1 MSLPLLSVR
10 IQFEHDVVTARQRTR
25 QIAEA
30 LGFDLQQQTRLA
42 TAVSEIARNAFS
54 YASGGKADFFLE
66 GSTAPQLFSIRISDE
81 GAGISNLEEILAG
94 KYRVENRH
102 GARNNRRSAPDGP
115 LPYRLSARQRHHRNM
130 SKMLPRRVP
139 ALMGPAVPALIDRI
153 SQLKPRDILD
163 EFREQNQELL
173 RTLDELR
180 RRQEELVSLNR
191 ELEDTNRGVVALY
204 AELDEKAD
212 HLRRADEVNR
222 VSFPT

>member
-94 KYRVENRH
+94 KYQSRTGMGLGII
-102 GARNNRRSAPDGP
+102 GAQ
-115 LPYRLSARQRHHRNM
+115 RLMDRCHIDSQPGQRHHRNTDK
-130 SKMLPRRVP
+130 SASPARSRVD
-139 ALMGPAVPALIDRI
+139 GPGRAALIDRI

-180 RRQEELVSLNR
+180 KRQEELVSLNR
-191 ELEDTNRGVVALY
+191 ELEDTNRGVVLY
-204 AELDEKAD
+204 TLSSTKRPIIFA
-212 HLRRADEVNR
+212 V
-222 VSFPT
+222 PTK

>member
-1 MSLPLLSVR
+1 M
-10 IQFEHDVVTARQRTR
+10 
-25 QIAEA
+25 
-30 LGFDLQQQTRLA
+30 
-42 TAVSEIARNAFS
+42 
-54 YASGGKADFFLE
+54 KAPE
-66 GSTAPQLFSIRISDE
+66 
-81 GAGISNLEEILAG
+81 SNLEEILAG
-94 KYRVENRH
+94 KYQSRTGMGLGII
-102 GARNNRRSAPDGP
+102 GAQ
-115 LPYRLSARQRHHRNM
+115 RLMDRCHIDSQPGRGTTVIL

-212 HLRRADEVNR
+212 HLRRADEVKSRFLSNMSHEFRTPLNSVLALSGFCSIALTENSRRNR
-222 VSFPT
+222 KFRSHTYGTPPKVCSSW